1 MLREVLARLVVPAH
15 RVHPSSRLPLTVQHL
30 LGFLPPSYLLDLLLL
45 HWALYIEYSA
55 SWDSSFLAPR
65 SPTDFWLQFTPLVPP
80 THLIPVSCLLVL
92 LSPGCTAVGATSAP
106 WEPLMA
112 PCSSSCLLGLC
123 VHVCTYSSSCFL
135 GLCVHAHYSPPLFLS
150 SSVASS

>member
-65 SPTDFWLQFTPLVPP
+65 SPTPSLVPGYNLLLWSLL
-80 THLIPVSCLLVL
+80 LI
-92 LSPGCTAVGATSAP
+92 
-106 WEPLMA
+106 
-112 PCSSSCLLGLC
+112 
-123 VHVCTYSSSCFL
+123 
-135 GLCVHAHYSPPLFLS
+135 
-150 SSVASS
+150 